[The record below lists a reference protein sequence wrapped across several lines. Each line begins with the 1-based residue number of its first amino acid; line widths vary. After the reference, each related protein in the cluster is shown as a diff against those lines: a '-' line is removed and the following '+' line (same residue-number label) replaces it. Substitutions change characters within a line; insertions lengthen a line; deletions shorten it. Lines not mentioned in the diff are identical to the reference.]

1 MEKHLFYVENVWKEK
16 EKRMEKTEPKK
27 GRKKILYKIK

>member
-16 EKRMEKTEPKK
+16 EKRMRKNRTEK
-27 GRKKILYKIK
+27 RKKKFYIK